1 MRSTN
6 GPVHDFE
13 VSAELAAIDA
23 ALADRPVDA
32 KFAETANLA
41 RALREARP
49 RPTTEFLERL
59 DATASDGFVRA
70 GATVEAK
77 RSHRPLSWLEGLTRR
92 RVPLA
97 FGTAASLLIVV
108 TAVVSSGVLSGSDD
122 TKSRPGRPEVVMP
135 QAGAEQKSAAPAP
148 AEDAA
153 GGRSASA
160 LAAPSSS
167 LPTVARER
175 KVERDAQL
183 TLETARAEIERTA
196 DRVIEVTDRYR
207 GFVVRSAVSGGDDSR
222 AGATLELRVPSTR
235 LQPALRD
242 LSALAHVRS
251 RTQTSQDITARF
263 TSARSRLNEA
273 LTERRALLRQLARA
287 TTPNET
293 ASIRARLRI
302 ANGQITAARA
312 NLRSLRNR
320 VGFSSI
326 AVDVQADPNAAV
338 TRGGGWAPGDAV
350 HDALEIL
357 GIALGVLIIA
367 VAVVFPL
374 LALVAVS
381 WLAVAKLRR
390 MQRERALDHM
400 A

>member
-6 GPVHDFE
+6 GPVQDPK
-13 VSAELAAIDA
+13 VNAELAAIDA
-23 ALADRPVDA
+23 ALAERPVDA
-32 KFAETANLA
+32 EFAETAELA
-41 RALREARP
+41 RALRAERP
-49 RPTTEFLERL
+49 RPSADFLERL
-59 DATASDGFVRA
+59 DAMALYGFARA
-70 GATVEAK
+70 GDRAEAK
-77 RSHRPLSWLEGLTRR
+77 RSRGPKLRLGGLARR

-108 TAVVSSGVLSGSDD
+108 TAVISSGVLSGSDG
-122 TKSRPGRPEVVMP
+122 TKSRPGRPEVSMP
-135 QAGAEQKSAAPAP
+135 QAGAERKSTTPAP
-148 AEDAA
+148 AQDAA
-153 GGRSASA
+153 GGESASG
-160 LAAPSSS
+160 LAAPSSP
-167 LPTVARER
+167 LPSVARER

-183 TLETARAEIERTA
+183 TLATARDEIERTA

-207 GFVVRSAVSGGDDSR
+207 GFVVRSAVSGGDDGR
-222 AGATLELRVPSTR
+222 AGATLELRVPSAR

-263 TSARSRLNEA
+263 VSARGRLNEA

-302 ANGQITAARA
+302 ANRQIAAARA

-326 AVDVQADPNAAV
+326 AVEVQADPNASV
-338 TRGGGWAPGDAV
+338 KHGEGWTPGDAV
-350 HDALEIL
+350 DDALGIL
-357 GIALGVLIIA
+357 ATALGVLIIA
-367 VAVVFPL
+367 VAIVVP
-374 LALVAVS
+374 LVAFVALS
-381 WLAVAKLRR
+381 WLVMAKVRL
-390 MQRERALDHM
+390 MQRERALDRM